1 MFKIFCIGMSGGD
14 FLTERMFADKGS
26 CSFDTKMIF
35 GQEKTKFSQCMIKV
49 SISEGH
55 DGKHI
60 SLTAM
65 YMLSNKRHDFIWK
78 FPGISR
84 HAKNKK
90 RS

>member
-1 MFKIFCIGMSGGD
+1 MGKWWLAAAALVVSSPCLADI
-14 FLTERMFADKGS
+14 DKGS

-49 SISEGH
+49 SVSEGH

-60 SLTAM
+60 SLIAM

-84 HAKNKK
+84 HAKNDK